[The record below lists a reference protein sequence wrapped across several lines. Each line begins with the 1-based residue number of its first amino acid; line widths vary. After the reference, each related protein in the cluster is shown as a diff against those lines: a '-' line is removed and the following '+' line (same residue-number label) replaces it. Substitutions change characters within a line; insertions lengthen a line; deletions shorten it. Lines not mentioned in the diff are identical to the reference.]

1 LELFCVKTGPQ
12 SHHMR
17 RHGQLR
23 RPLRHDAINLPTYG
37 IARHGPFR
45 PALGDD
51 RTDLTITGR
60 TGQSPVQRKMWRF
73 RGNARGHDRLKVGPG
88 FESFHGQ
95 AVQWIGPVLGLD
107 RQTLAA
113 FGATCVDHCTAAT
126 GLHANQKAMGA
137 GSAGLGGLV
146 SAFHRSSN
154 LERPLNNK
162 GNPKLSQI
170 FGPLD
175 SRVFFAV

>member
-1 LELFCVKTGPQ
+1 
-12 SHHMR
+12 
-17 RHGQLR
+17 
-23 RPLRHDAINLPTYG
+23 
-37 IARHGPFR
+37 
-45 PALGDD
+45 
-51 RTDLTITGR
+51 
-60 TGQSPVQRKMWRF
+60 
-73 RGNARGHDRLKVGPG
+73 
-88 FESFHGQ
+88 
-95 AVQWIGPVLGLD
+95 
-107 RQTLAA
+107 
-113 FGATCVDHCTAAT
+113 
-126 GLHANQKAMGA
+126 MGA